1 MDHKHSPS
9 LTNINLRMQV
19 EDCSRSQSSGLKRSI
34 HSLKKSKIKPFNTSS
49 KIIQTVSSSGQ
60 VSSST
65 GVCACM
71 EMASLIVIML
81 KKEVIMLRFK
91 MRTWVFSDL
100 NAHRTQAIQLRS
112 AEELS
117 MGLSTGLHELV

>member
-1 MDHKHSPS
+1 
-9 LTNINLRMQV
+9 
-19 EDCSRSQSSGLKRSI
+19 
-34 HSLKKSKIKPFNTSS
+34 
-49 KIIQTVSSSGQ
+49 
-60 VSSST
+60 
-65 GVCACM
+65 M

-91 MRTWVFSDL
+91 MKTWVFSDL
-100 NAHRTQAIQLRS
+100 NAHQTQAIQLRS